1 MYLIFVGCL
10 VVFGW
15 EFNIYLKV
23 VVFTFYPTLVVFV
36 MSWVRSAYLKR
47 LIIIC
52 NQVQKVEALEGQVW
66 EVEALQIEALQVKA
80 LEV

>member
-36 MSWVRSAYLKR
+36 MSWVRSAYLNKAYYHLSSSLEWSLREGTVKR
-47 LIIIC
+47 
-52 NQVQKVEALEGQVW
+52 NF
-66 EVEALQIEALQVKA
+66 LQIHTIVSP
-80 LEV
+80 

>member
-15 EFNIYLKV
+15 EFNIYLKI

-36 MSWVRSAYLKR
+36 MSWMVSAYLS
-47 LIIIC
+47 
-52 NQVQKVEALEGQVW
+52 
-66 EVEALQIEALQVKA
+66 KA
-80 LEV
+80 YYHL